1 MAPGV
6 EMVRVERAER
16 TYDREKA
23 LGRDTASVFPS
34 LGDGDG
40 DGDGATATATATAT
54 ASEKFVTE
62 RELERLRALGAS
74 DGDERRGAGD
84 EAVDANAG
92 KPLYQILAER
102 REEKDREFQEQW
114 ASMKVGKNKPLDE
127 EEVEFLD
134 EIESERRA
142 AEAKRKREE
151 DGELEAFKRAQ
162 RGEDRGGMTTTK
174 GEGETATTSAPA
186 AVVARKRPSAGVR
199 AKPKVT
205 IAREPEVT
213 DDANEGLGGL
223 LGDYGSDSDD
233 ES

>member
-1 MAPGV
+1 
-6 EMVRVERAER
+6 MVRVERAER

-40 DGDGATATATATAT
+40 DGDGATAT

>member
-174 GEGETATTSAPA
+174 GDGETATTSAPA

-199 AKPKVT
+199 AKPKT
-205 IAREPEVT
+205 
-213 DDANEGLGGL
+213 
-223 LGDYGSDSDD
+223 
-233 ES
+233 